1 MQAEALNSL
10 QRGLCEE
17 IRPLLIAVITKR
29 PAGAVWGPT
38 PTMRQRKT
46 TCRAALHLLLLR
58 AAWALQAVAPRR
70 ATPVLAPPTADL
82 VLIDGDNVRG
92 KTAFAVSA
100 QSLLAQTRTF
110 AATHI

>member
-1 MQAEALNSL
+1 
-10 QRGLCEE
+10 
-17 IRPLLIAVITKR
+17 
-29 PAGAVWGPT
+29 
-38 PTMRQRKT
+38 MRQHKVRSS
-46 TCRAALHLLLLR
+46 AALHLLLLR
-58 AAWALQAVAPRR
+58 AAGALQAVAPRK

-110 AATHI
+110 AATQDAVLYIDLSLIHI